1 MKLTDEDY
9 WFLAEQCA
17 RDDFGRIDRDD
28 EMVYVTMETFIE
40 YDELERRLTG
50 GIIPKSALC
59 TVIDVDFDTSDGS
72 EVEVDTARLEE
83 ETYNILMQY

>member
-9 WFLAEQCA
+9 WSLAEQCA

-59 TVIDVDFDTSDGS
+59 TVIDVDFDTKDGS
-72 EVEVDTARLEE
+72 EVEVDTRRIEKMTLD
-83 ETYNILMQY
+83 ILMQY

>member
-9 WFLAEQCA
+9 LSLAEQCA
-17 RDDFGRIDRDD
+17 RDDFGRIDRDN
-28 EMVYVTMETFIE
+28 EMVYVCMDIHVD
-40 YDELERRLTG
+40 YDEHEKDITG

-59 TVIDVDFDTSDGS
+59 TVIDVDFDTKDGS
-72 EVEVDTARLEE
+72 EIEVDTARLEE